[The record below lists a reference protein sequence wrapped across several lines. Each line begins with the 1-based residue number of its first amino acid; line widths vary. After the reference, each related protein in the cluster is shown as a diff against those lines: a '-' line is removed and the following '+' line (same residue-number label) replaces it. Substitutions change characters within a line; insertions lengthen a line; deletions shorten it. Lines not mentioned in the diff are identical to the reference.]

1 MLALLQPEEV
11 SDRQL
16 PLSVYVPFVQGFN
29 GVYIFFQAVVESKAF
44 LVPWTRS
51 DREMELAQSVSQWKR
66 CVGVAG
72 GEGGGY
78 FVFQVKWKQMKVD
91 FLGDG
96 SSCSLLRENSGTVPR
111 KGRTKAERIIV
122 SLTSET
128 LVLEIIGG
136 AFHGTHSA
144 LSNGR

>member
-51 DREMELAQSVSQWKR
+51 DREMELAQSVSQWKC

-72 GEGGGY
+72 GEGGY
-78 FVFQVKWKQMKVD
+78 FVFQVKWKQIKVD
-91 FLGDG
+91 FFGMEVLAVCSGRTMGPFPGKEGRRRKG
-96 SSCSLLRENSGTVPR
+96 SSCPSHLKR
-111 KGRTKAERIIV
+111 
-122 SLTSET
+122 
-128 LVLEIIGG
+128 
-136 AFHGTHSA
+136 
-144 LSNGR
+144 